1 MLKKMIAAT
10 CLLAMLFGSNDVQAQ
25 RRSSGRSSSGG
36 GAGYKNAAGIMID
49 FGDGTLFG
57 FSGKRFFS
65 DRVAGQGLI
74 MFSSG
79 TSINLGADVQYH
91 VPIASAPGLQWY
103 AGGGILISFYKSY
116 FGYGGGT
123 GFGLR
128 PQAGL
133 DYKLESAPIN
143 FSFDWRPIIGLNQ
156 GGGFNAARFG
166 LAARYTF

>member
-1 MLKKMIAAT
+1 M
-10 CLLAMLFGSNDVQAQ
+10 F
-25 RRSSGRSSSGG
+25 
-36 GAGYKNAAGIMID
+36 D

-57 FSGKRFFS
+57 FSGKHFFS
-65 DRVAGQGLI
+65 EHLAGQGLI
-74 MFSSG
+74 MFGTG
-79 TSINLGADVQYH
+79 TSINIGADVQYH

-103 AGGGILISFYKSY
+103 AGAGLLVSFYKSY

-143 FSFDWRPIIGLNQ
+143 FSFDWRPIVGLNQ

-166 LAARYTF
+166 LAARYVF